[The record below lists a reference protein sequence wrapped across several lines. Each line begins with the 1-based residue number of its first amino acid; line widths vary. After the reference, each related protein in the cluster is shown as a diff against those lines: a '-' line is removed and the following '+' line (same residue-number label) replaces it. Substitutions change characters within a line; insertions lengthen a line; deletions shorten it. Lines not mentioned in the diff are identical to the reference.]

1 MYQNGCNTYRQS
13 AANTV
18 EEKPVILIKLYNGA
32 LKFLANARRAI
43 TEQSPRI
50 KSENISK
57 AMAIVDELNCALD
70 MDNGGQLASRLDSLY
85 QFIIDQLTTAN
96 LKNDLKAL
104 DQAEQILVTLKEGF
118 EGAYHQMK
126 SANSTLPQVM
136 EEPRTAQEGV
146 CFAL

>member
-1 MYQNGCNTYRQS
+1 
-13 AANTV
+13 
-18 EEKPVILIKLYNGA
+18 
-32 LKFLANARRAI
+32 
-43 TEQSPRI
+43 
-50 KSENISK
+50 
-57 AMAIVDELNCALD
+57 